1 MLGIRRRM
9 AASTSWGRLVAPITM
24 TLQSGSVISPS
35 QKLMNCVLIMAVASW
50 SVDDLER
57 RKESGQKATIKLH
70 HSVIYVTHVLT
81 RTTRTKL
88 AGSSLSSL
96 QFKLLFQHLEAGAQ
110 YKLYSISRMFPQC
123 YL

>member
-24 TLQSGSVISPS
+24 TLQSGSVINPS

-57 RKESGQKATIKLH
+57 RKESGQKATIKPH
-70 HSVIYVTHVLT
+70 HSVIYVTHI
-81 RTTRTKL
+81 
-88 AGSSLSSL
+88 
-96 QFKLLFQHLEAGAQ
+96 H
-110 YKLYSISRMFPQC
+110 SRNQNNTC
-123 YL
+123 WVIA